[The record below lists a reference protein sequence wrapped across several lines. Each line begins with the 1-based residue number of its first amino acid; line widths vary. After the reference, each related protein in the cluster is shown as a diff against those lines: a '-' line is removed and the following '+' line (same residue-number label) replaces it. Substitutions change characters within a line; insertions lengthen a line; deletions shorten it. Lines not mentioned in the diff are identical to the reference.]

1 MNTKPFVI
9 LIMVIVLIGGGI
21 GGAVALTLGSG
32 DEGSATQSV
41 PDTASTGASLNQD
54 GTVQSGSSSDPGDP
68 AQPSQGSD
76 EGQVDAN
83 DSDGDGDPD
92 QGLFGQ
98 GFAGR
103 GGLAGTIESFDG
115 ETLTVVTAEGS
126 VRATV
131 TETTSIQELSLIT
144 PDELSIGL
152 QVTVVGQAGD
162 GGGIVAQSITV
173 NEGGFGEA
181 GGGAF
186 GGGCFFGGADGDQFN
201 PEDFA
206 QLREQFQSGEIDPET
221 LEQLQQQLRDRFGQ
235 GFGGLD
241 FDGQGF
247 GGRGF
252 GGQGFTG
259 QGFRDQNT
267 LTGAIE
273 GIEGNTVTV
282 NTSQGPLQVTVGDD
296 TIIQRFAEA
305 TSTDLQEGKQITVFG
320 QSGEDGTV
328 EATFILITPEGAG
341 GFFGGGLFGG
351 DGLQDGLPSP

>member
-32 DEGSATQSV
+32 DEGSATQSA
-41 PDTASTGASLNQD
+41 PDTASPGASLNQD
-54 GTVQSGSSSDPGDP
+54 GTAQSGSSSDPGDP

-83 DSDGDGDPD
+83 DSDGDGEPA

-152 QVTVVGQAGD
+152 QITVVGQPGD

-173 NEGGFGEA
+173 NEGGFGEVE
-181 GGGAF
+181 GGAF
-186 GGGCFFGGADGDQFN
+186 GGGGFLGGTDGDQFT
-201 PEDFA
+201 PEDLA
-206 QLREQFQSGEIDPET
+206 QLREQLQSGEIDPET
-221 LEQLQQQLRDRFGQ
+221 LEQLRQQFQDRS
-235 GFGGLD
+235 
-241 FDGQGF
+241 GQGF

-252 GGQGFTG
+252 GGRGFGDQGFTG
-259 QGFRDQNT
+259 QGFRDQNA

-305 TSTDLQEGKQITVFG
+305 ASTDLQEGKQITVFG

-341 GFFGGGLFGG
+341 GFFGGGFFGG
-351 DGLQDGLPSP
+351 DGLQNELPSP

>member
-41 PDTASTGASLNQD
+41 PDTASPGASLNQD

-83 DSDGDGDPD
+83 DSDGDGEPA

-131 TETTSIQELSLIT
+131 TENTSIQELSLMT

-152 QVTVVGQAGD
+152 QVTVVGQPGD

-173 NEGGFGEA
+173 NEGGVGEA

-186 GGGCFFGGADGDQFN
+186 GGGGFFDGAGGDQFN
-201 PEDFA
+201 PEDLA
-206 QLREQFQSGEIDPET
+206 LLREQLQSGEIDPET
-221 LEQLQQQLRDRFGQ
+221 LEQLRQQFQDRS
-235 GFGGLD
+235 
-241 FDGQGF
+241 GQGF

-252 GGQGFTG
+252 GGRGFTG
-259 QGFRDQNT
+259 QGFRDQSG
-267 LTGAIE
+267 LTGTIE
-273 GIEGNTVTV
+273 GVEGNTVTV

-305 TSTDLQEGKQITVFG
+305 TSTDLQDGIQITVFG